1 MTSINRLID
10 PLLDRLAARLAV
22 KVQTQLDGAFD
33 AALQRAE
40 QRLEAAALNLETRLV
55 DAATRAIV
63 GTGLQV
69 GMESTLDRTEQ
80 IIDATEKA
88 LEATMFT
95 AQQAPPRPAFGVVTT
110 SSPGGPAAVIP
121 SLPVV
126 DAAIEVQQQLR
137 GRITGAGR
145 PGLWPWPER
154 PDR

>member
-1 MTSINRLID
+1 MTLINRLID

-22 KVQTQLDGAFD
+22 KVQKQLDGAFD

-40 QRLEAAALNLETRLV
+40 QRLEAAARNMEARLV

-69 GMESTLDRTEQ
+69 GMENTLDRTEQ

-88 LEATMFT
+88 LESTMLT
-95 AQQAPPRPAFGVVTT
+95 AGVPAGITRSMPPNSA
-110 SSPGGPAAVIP
+110 GGPAVVIP

-145 PGLWPWPER
+145 PGQWPWPER